1 MIENMI
7 KPKLSLPILLF
18 TVILIDLL
26 VGMEFDLFVPS
37 FPEIQ
42 HAFHLSPF
50 WVEALLSI
58 NFIGFCGSLFVVG
71 SLADHFGRRS
81 IILLGLSLFIL
92 GSALC
97 LWGSDFFY
105 LFLGRFLQ
113 GIGIAA
119 PSILSFL
126 IIADSYPIYQQQR
139 LMAILNAVMNTAAGV
154 APVLGSY
161 VTLYLH
167 WHGNFSL
174 LFGLGVIV
182 LILAYRFV
190 PHYPLTKQSNPFS
203 WRGYLSIVQ
212 NLKLRAI
219 IVHSLCSFT
228 PYWIFVGISPVLY
241 MQDLG
246 VDLRHFGYYQGSL
259 AFIYALGCTA
269 FGAVSRRVT
278 QRQLLYASC
287 FIFSFSLLG
296 IIAISLQNH
305 ASPLLITL
313 VMIVFVIGQIAP
325 SIILYPICLDIMPEA
340 KGRVSAVIQ
349 GGRLILSALSLQI
362 AGYFYQHSFRN
373 IGILLSI
380 FVALSIVTLLQVLK
394 VVSISQKSDQ

>member
-1 MIENMI
+1 MIESMI

-18 TVILIDLL
+18 TVILMDLL

-42 HAFHLSPF
+42 QAFHLSPF

-71 SLADHFGRRS
+71 SLADHYGRRS
-81 IILLGLSLFIL
+81 IILLGLSLFIV

-97 LWGSDFFY
+97 LWGPGFSY
-105 LFLGRFLQ
+105 LFFGRFLQ

-126 IIADSYPIYQQQR
+126 IIADSYPIHQQQR
-139 LMAILNAVMNTAAGV
+139 LMAILNAVMNTAAAA

-174 LFGLGVIV
+174 LFGLSLVV
-182 LILAYRFV
+182 LLLAYRFV
-190 PHYPLTKQSNPFS
+190 PHYPLAKQSNPFS
-203 WRGYLSIVQ
+203 WRGYLSIMQ
-212 NLKLRAI
+212 NLELRAI
-219 IVHSLCSFT
+219 IVHFLCMFV

-259 AFIYALGCTA
+259 ALIYALGCTL
-269 FGAVSRRVT
+269 FGAVIQRVT
-278 QRQLLYASC
+278 QRQLLYAAC
-287 FIFSFSLLG
+287 LVFSFR
-296 IIAISLQNH
+296 
-305 ASPLLITL
+305 L
-313 VMIVFVIGQIAP
+313 V
-325 SIILYPICLDIMPEA
+325 
-340 KGRVSAVIQ
+340 
-349 GGRLILSALSLQI
+349 
-362 AGYFYQHSFRN
+362 
-373 IGILLSI
+373 
-380 FVALSIVTLLQVLK
+380 
-394 VVSISQKSDQ
+394 